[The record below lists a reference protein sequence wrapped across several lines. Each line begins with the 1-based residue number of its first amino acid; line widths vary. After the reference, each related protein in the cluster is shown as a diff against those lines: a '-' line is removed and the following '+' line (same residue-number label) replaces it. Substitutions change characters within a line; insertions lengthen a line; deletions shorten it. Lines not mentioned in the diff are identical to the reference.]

1 MAITTVKATIN
12 GQQYTLTKSGS
23 VWTATIT
30 APGATSYNQTGG
42 YYNVSVTATNDA
54 GTSATATADDLDGLK
69 FYVRETVPPVIT
81 ITSPTDGAYITNSS
95 QAVVGTVV
103 DEANGSGVDPDS
115 IVVKL
120 DGAPI
125 SNIQTSK
132 ITNGYQFTAT
142 TTYSEGPHTV
152 TVDAADNDGNSA
164 TQKSIS
170 FTVDTVPP
178 TLSITSPAD
187 GLITNSN
194 TVNVIGTT
202 NDATS
207 SPVSITIS
215 VNGTDQG
222 TATVGGDGGFSK
234 SVTISEG
241 ENTIIVTATDVAGKT
256 SSVTRTV
263 TLDTSVPQIT
273 AATIS
278 PNPADTGAS
287 VVITVTIV

>member
-1 MAITTVKATIN
+1 MAISTVKATIN

-95 QAVVGTVV
+95 QAIVGTVV

-120 DGAPI
+120 DGTPI

-178 TLSITSPAD
+178 TLSVTSPAD
-187 GLITNSN
+187 GLITNNSA
-194 TVNVIGTT
+194 VNVIGTT

-207 SPVSITIS
+207 SPVTVTIS

-222 TATVGGDGGFSK
+222 PITVSADGGFSK
-234 SVTISEG
+234 NVTIVEG
-241 ENTIIVTATDVAGKT
+241 ENTIVVNATDAAGKS

>member
-178 TLSITSPAD
+178 TLSVTSPAD

-222 TATVGGDGGFSK
+222 TVTVGGDGGFSK

>member
-1 MAITTVKATIN
+1 MAISTVKATIN
-12 GQQYTLTKSGS
+12 GQQYTLTKSGN
-23 VWTATIT
+23 VWTATVT
-30 APGATSYNQTGG
+30 APGATSFNQPGG

-54 GTSATATADDLDGLK
+54 GTSTTATASDLNGLK

-81 ITSPTDGAYITNSS
+81 ITSPTNGAYITNNS
-95 QAVVGTVV
+95 QAIVGTVI
-103 DEANGSGVDPDS
+103 DESNGSGVDPDS

-120 DGAPI
+120 DGVPI
-125 SNIQTSK
+125 EGIQTSVVS
-132 ITNGYQFTAT
+132 NGYQFTAT
-142 TTYSEGPHTV
+142 TTYSEGEHTV
-152 TVDAADNDGNSA
+152 TVDASDNDGNAA

-178 TLSITSPAD
+178 TLSITSPTD

-215 VNGTDQG
+215 VNGADQG
-222 TATVGGDGGFSK
+222 TVTVGGDGGFSK
-234 SVTISEG
+234 SVTLAEG
-241 ENTIIVTATDVAGKT
+241 QNTIIVTATDVAGKT

-287 VVITVTIV
+287 VVITVTII

>member
-1 MAITTVKATIN
+1 MAISTVKATIN

-54 GTSATATADDLDGLK
+54 GTSTTATADDLDGLK
-69 FYVRETVPPVIT
+69 FYVRETIPPVIT

-95 QAVVGTVV
+95 QAIIGTVV

-120 DGAPI
+120 DGTPI

-178 TLSITSPAD
+178 TLSVTSPAD
-187 GLITNSN
+187 GFITNSN

-207 SPVSITIS
+207 SPVSITIT

-222 TATVGGDGGFSK
+222 TVTVGGDGGFSK
-234 SVTISEG
+234 SVTLAEG
-241 ENTIIVTATDVAGKT
+241 QNTIIVTATDVAGKS